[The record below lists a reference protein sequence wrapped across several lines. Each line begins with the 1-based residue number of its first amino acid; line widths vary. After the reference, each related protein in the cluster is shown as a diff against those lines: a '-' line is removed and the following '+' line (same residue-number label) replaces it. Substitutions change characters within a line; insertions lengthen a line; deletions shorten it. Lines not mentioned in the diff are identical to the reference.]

1 MDDRRTTSLM
11 ARAAAL
17 LHRHPPAVAAHLLIA
32 EVGWDAG
39 FQTLALLR
47 GEQAAAAFGAA
58 WQAVP
63 RSTHRE
69 SRY

>member
-1 MDDRRTTSLM
+1 MDDRSTTSVM

-17 LHRHPPAVAAHLLIA
+17 LHSHSPSVAAHLLIA
-32 EVGWDAG
+32 EVGWDTG

-47 GEQAAAAFGAA
+47 GEAASAAFGAA

-63 RSTHRE
+63 RSTHQDPR
-69 SRY
+69 

>member
-1 MDDRRTTSLM
+1 MDDRRTTTLM

-17 LHRHPPAVAAHLLIA
+17 LHQRPPSVAAHLLIA
-32 EVGWDAG
+32 EVGWDAA

-47 GEQAAAAFGAA
+47 GEAASAAFGAA

-63 RSTHRE
+63 RSTHHE
-69 SRY
+69 PG

>member
-1 MDDRRTTSLM
+1 MDDRRTTALM

-17 LHRHPPAVAAHLLIA
+17 LHRHPPTVAAHLLIA
-32 EVGWDAG
+32 EAGWDAG

-47 GEQAAAAFGAA
+47 GEAASAAFGAA

-63 RSTHRE
+63 RSIHRE
-69 SRY
+69 TP

>member
-1 MDDRRTTSLM
+1 MDDRRTTELM

-17 LHRHPPAVAAHLLIA
+17 LHRHPPSVAAHLLIA
-32 EVGWDAG
+32 ETSWDAA

-47 GEQAAAAFGAA
+47 GDAASAAFGAA

-63 RSTHRE
+63 RTTHHEHR
-69 SRY
+69 